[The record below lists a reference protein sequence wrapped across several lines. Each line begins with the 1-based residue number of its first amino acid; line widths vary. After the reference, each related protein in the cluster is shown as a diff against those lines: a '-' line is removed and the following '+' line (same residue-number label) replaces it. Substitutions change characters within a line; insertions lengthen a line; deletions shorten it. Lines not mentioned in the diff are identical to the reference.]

1 MTRPLWFAHMVLLLL
16 GSNWDPI
23 CLKLADKLE
32 LNWFHVGGKAPRV
45 SEMYID
51 GQ

>member
-1 MTRPLWFAHMVLLLL
+1 MRRPLWIALMVLLLF
-16 GSNWDPI
+16 GSNWDPSFF
-23 CLKLADKLE
+23 KLADKLE